1 LYILYNLFIIELI
14 IIGVETLLKRFLFF
28 LFIWS
33 FAFPENINKQ
43 NSDSLNVSDSQK
55 IIHLSGHTILPIAI
69 SYACYGSS
77 WKTAA
82 KIMIASN
89 LVDADHLLAKP
100 IYNPDRCSIGSHP
113 LHSLPMIGLYSAML
127 FNKKTEPWGIGL
139 LTHIVVDCVDCIN
152 TKERL
157 GILQYPKLYREPV
170 NTYSVGHIA
179 FWYGM
184 SQFSE
189 IEVQQM
195 LLSSLGWEL
204 IELYLPF
211 KFTQESYLNKFFD
224 ILFGSLGFYIG
235 KQTLR

>member
-1 LYILYNLFIIELI
+1 M
-14 IIGVETLLKRFLFF
+14 LKRFLFF

-33 FAFPENINKQ
+33 FVFPENISKQ
-43 NSDSLNVSDSQK
+43 NSDSLNVSYSQK

-69 SYACYGSS
+69 SYAGYGSS
-77 WKTAA
+77 WKSVA

-100 IYNPDRCSIGSHP
+100 IYNPDRCSVGSHP
-113 LHSLPMIGLYSAML
+113 LHSPPMIGLYSAML
-127 FNKKTEPWGIGL
+127 FNEKTEQWGVGL
-139 LTHIVVDCVDCIN
+139 LTHMAVDYVDCIN

-157 GILQYPKLYREPV
+157 GILKYPKLYRDPV

-189 IEVQQM
+189 TEVQHM
-195 LLSSLGWEL
+195 LLFSLGWEL
-204 IELYLPF
+204 VELYLPF
-211 KFTQESYLNKFFD
+211 EFAQESYLNKFCD
-224 ILFGSLGFYIG
+224 MLFNSLGFYIG
-235 KQTLR
+235 KQTL